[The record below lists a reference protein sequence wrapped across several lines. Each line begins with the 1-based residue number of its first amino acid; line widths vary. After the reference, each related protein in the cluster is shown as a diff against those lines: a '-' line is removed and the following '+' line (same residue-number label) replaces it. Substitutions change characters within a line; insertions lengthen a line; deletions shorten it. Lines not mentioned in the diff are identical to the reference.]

1 MSLEIAPVRAFKDNY
16 IWLLH
21 DTATNLTAA
30 VDPGEPAPV
39 LAALLERGWHLD
51 WILNTHHHWDHTGAN
66 LTLKEA
72 TGCRIV
78 GSRQGAHRIPG
89 IDVGLDDGDAWR
101 LGESSATVLHAPGHT
116 DDHLCYWFGDDRAL
130 FCGDTLFTLGCGR
143 IFEGSAATM
152 FRSLERLAS
161 LPSHTRVYCA
171 HEYTQANGRFA
182 RAVDPDN
189 KTLVVRLEAV
199 DARRAR
205 DEATVPE
212 LLAVE
217 LLTNPFL
224 RSADRGIADR
234 LGMRGASPEAVFA
247 ALRSMK
253 DGFRM

>member
-1 MSLEIAPVRAFKDNY
+1 MSLEVAPVRAFKDNY
-16 IWLLH
+16 IWLLQ
-21 DTATNLTAA
+21 DTATNLTAV
-30 VDPGEPAPV
+30 VDPGESAPV
-39 LAALLERGWHLD
+39 LAALAERGWHLD
-51 WILNTHHHWDHTGAN
+51 WILNTHHHRDHTGAN
-66 LTLKEA
+66 LALKEA
-72 TGCRIV
+72 TGCRIA
-78 GSRQGAHRIPG
+78 GYRQGAHRIPG
-89 IDVGLDDGDAWR
+89 IDVALYDGDAWS
-101 LGESSATVLHAPGHT
+101 LGESDAVVLHTPGHT
-116 DDHLCYWFGDDRAL
+116 DDHLCYWFDGDRAL

-143 IFEGSAATM
+143 LFEGSAATM

-189 KTLVVRLEAV
+189 RTLVARLDEVA
-199 DARRAR
+199 ARRAR

-212 LLAVE
+212 LLAIE

-224 RSADRGIADR
+224 RTADPAIAEG

-253 DGFRM
+253 NGFL